1 MCSPS
6 SRCAAP
12 SINLSPDTLADPL
25 ACSSLQLLHNFPRD
39 HKDSTGNLFWSGTK
53 RAPTALE
60 FDPNDDMHM
69 EFVSGAAHI
78 VAYNFGVKVPKGKK
92 R

>member
-1 MCSPS
+1 M
-6 SRCAAP
+6 
-12 SINLSPDTLADPL
+12 
-25 ACSSLQLLHNFPRD
+25 CSSLQLLHNFPRD

-78 VAYNFGVKVPKGKK
+78 VAYNFGVKVPKGKTS
-92 R
+92 